1 MTDTEIALSSR
12 LAAPV
17 ALAKG
22 GALAPVAGRGGP
34 MRADRFGSPEKAAI
48 ILMALGPETA
58 ARLLNGIGERRIRR
72 FAKLVNDMREV
83 PAEVVER
90 VITEFLQ
97 KIEDTRSV
105 GGGAIEARRFL
116 AEVMDKDQVN
126 QIMGDLDAAGRTVW
140 SLLGDVD
147 DARMAAWLRSE
158 HPQVAAIALS
168 RLTSVKA
175 ARVLERFEPSEA
187 DDVLLRMGPAVDAD
201 PVVASRIG
209 EVIARDFLPT
219 AMLKQHGQNPADMI
233 AAVMNHVSPR
243 TRDRLIEVMTNAAPQ
258 LAESVRKI
266 MFTFDHIAERI
277 SPRDVSQITKAVDE
291 TVLLRAMKAGGER
304 GRDITEF
311 FMSNMPKRLSERMR
325 EDLAAA
331 PTPTRKE
338 GEAAQAELVAVIVEL
353 RDSGAL
359 KMIVAETLED

>member
-1 MTDTEIALSSR
+1 MTDTEIALPSR
-12 LAAPV
+12 LPAPV
-17 ALAKG
+17 AKS
-22 GALAPVAGRGGP
+22 ALTTAGGRGGP
-34 MRADRFGSPEKAAI
+34 MRADRIGSPEKAAI
-48 ILMALGPETA
+48 ILVALGPETA
-58 ARLLNGIGERRIRR
+58 ARLLSGVGERRIRR
-72 FAKLVNDMREV
+72 FAKIVNDMREV
-83 PAEVVER
+83 PADVVER

-105 GGGAIEARRFL
+105 GGGAVEARRFL
-116 AEVMDKDQVN
+116 TEVLDKDQVN

-147 DARMAAWLRSE
+147 DIRIAAWLRSE

-187 DDVLLRMGPAVDAD
+187 EDVILRMGPAVDAD
-201 PVVASRIG
+201 PAVASRIG

-219 AMLKQHGQNPADMI
+219 AMMKQHGQNPADMI
-233 AAVMNHVSPR
+233 AAVMNHVSTR
-243 TRDRLIEVMTNAAPQ
+243 TRDRLIEAMTAASPK

-277 SPRDVSQITKAVDE
+277 SPRDVGQITKAVDE
-291 TVLLRAMKAGGER
+291 VVLLRALKAGGER
-304 GRDITEF
+304 GRGITEF
-311 FMSNMPKRLSERMR
+311 FMGNMSKRLSERLR
-325 EDLAAA
+325 EDLAAT
-331 PTPTRKE
+331 PEPTRKE
-338 GEAAQAELVAVIVEL
+338 GEEAQAVLVAAIVEL

-359 KMIVAETLED
+359 KMIEAETVED